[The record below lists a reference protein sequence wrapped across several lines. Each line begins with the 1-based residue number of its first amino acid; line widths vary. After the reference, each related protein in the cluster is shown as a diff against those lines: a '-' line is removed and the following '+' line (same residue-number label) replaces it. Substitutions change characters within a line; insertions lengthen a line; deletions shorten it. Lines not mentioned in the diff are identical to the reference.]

1 MKLRVNG
8 KTYRGE
14 AVDLRAVEGVS
25 AAELVDAVRT
35 ADATTV
41 SCPTPSA
48 VHEHVGVVSEHRS
61 ISVRGAL
68 ASVARTRG
76 HSAPQ
81 DEEIAWIRDALADWE
96 PETET
101 ADLEHCR
108 KQLTT
113 AGSEEQGL
121 SERMSELRGQIKLL
135 RRRNEPTDEVLAE
148 LREVGKQLSSAS
160 TERLAAEQALERER
174 KRARERRDIREQRLE
189 QQDRV
194 ANLERNARSHLA
206 SKLYDEFRKA
216 VRAVPGTAHPGSDP
230 SEYDGDPATAA
241 LAIAKLATLSAPIV
255 LDCDRFPSAEA
266 AHRQLRTPVIRL

>member
-8 KTYRGE
+8 QTYRGE
-14 AVDLRAVEGVS
+14 AVDLRAVDDVS
-25 AAELVDAVRT
+25 AAELVEAIRA

-41 SCPTPSA
+41 RCPTPSPI
-48 VHEHVGVVSEHRS
+48 HEHVGLVSETRAL
-61 ISVRGAL
+61 SVRGAL

-101 ADLEHCR
+101 ADLERCR

-113 AGSEEQGL
+113 AGSEEEGL

-148 LREVGKQLSSAS
+148 LREIGKQLSSAS

-174 KRARERRDIREQRLE
+174 KRARELRDTREQRLE

-194 ANLERNARSHLA
+194 ANLERQARSHLA
-206 SKLYDEFRKA
+206 SKLYDEFRAA
-216 VRAVPGTAHPGSDP
+216 VRAVPGAARPGSDP
-230 SEYDGDPATAA
+230 SEYDGDSATAA

-255 LDCDRFPSAEA
+255 LDCDRFPSADA
-266 AHRQLRTPVIRL
+266 AQQRLQTPVIRL